1 MLIFASEY
9 PRRPIQIQFGFWEN
23 IGEILAHT
31 DIDCTGVA
39 FDGRNVWAT
48 HRAQLAINTRTNIAC
63 KENWNIRGTPK
74 YEDRLYKYSKRGF
87 GVIDYTLDRLKI
99 NNDIFTFRSLREV
112 PNNVAG
118 QYLLLQLENNEEV
131 AFTYVNNTKYRELS
145 KTDIPYGPKTSF
157 DLMHNFLQQRGYS
170 PDDGYGSGEKGY
182 NIITVDD
189 IKENINIVN
198 ETLVYQNN
206 NLDDSGLLWET
217 TPENAALV
225 PHYTTA
231 KIIYK
236 GKPKKKR

>member
-1 MLIFASEY
+1 MM
-9 PRRPIQIQFGFWEN
+9 
-23 IGEILAHT
+23 
-31 DIDCTGVA
+31 DM
-39 FDGRNVWAT
+39 
-48 HRAQLAINTRTNIAC
+48 
-63 KENWNIRGTPK
+63 
-74 YEDRLYKYSKRGF
+74 
-87 GVIDYTLDRLKI
+87 
-99 NNDIFTFRSLREV
+99 EV
-112 PNNVAG
+112 
-118 QYLLLQLENNEEV
+118 E
-131 AFTYVNNTKYRELS
+131 K
-145 KTDIPYGPKTSF
+145 K
-157 DLMHNFLQQRGYS
+157 
-170 PDDGYGSGEKGY
+170 KGY